1 MSTLWNSRC
10 GFFIGMVLPPYSSP
24 EHRQRADAV
33 AMLDFAPLH
42 RILELNL
49 ENIRRPHA
57 ALGRQRAAEHQR
69 AFGETGLAGEFFDQL
84 QRIEHRGHRTFL
96 IKHAL
101 AVLGN
106 VGAQHQLVPMRRYLD
121 HRTEF
126 RRDRLVAH
134 LLRHRD
140 AVFLHLTVGM
150 VGTGAD
156 PQPAVLL
163 QEHELTLPA
172 RCLAE
177 PLDAV
182 GEGQPRRRGAIEDRR
197 RRRRFYAER
206 TEFLDVQ
213 LDGGAVAPGPA
224 GHHEVFNRDV
234 ASRQPGIVV
243 KQKRKYARRHW
254 TSPPV
259 ALNLDALYRRGKAT
273 QSSDRE
279 AREEPQPSIAAAGP
293 SLLIAL
299 QRMRAMHEITGQVH
313 WHEPSGFKR
322 AGFGKF
328 NRPKTPYDL
337 FMEADDIPVYRDI
350 GVSKVQNLPLQPW
363 KRMGGRGSYI
373 QLHGTEG
380 KWGAYVV
387 EVPGAGALNPEK
399 HMYEEVYLAVEG
411 RGSTEV
417 WLEGD
422 NKRHV
427 FEWQK
432 GSLVSVPG
440 NAMHR
445 IAHASSAP
453 ALLLGG
459 TTAPN
464 LMNLINNTDVIFNC
478 PYQFRDRFSGAD
490 DFYKYKDDIEPDPV
504 RGLAMRRTNFVP
516 DVIHCDLPL
525 DNRRSPGWRRVE
537 PFMTGNTFYLWIG
550 QHENGRYSKAHA
562 HTSAAVLICLTG
574 KGYTYTWPERYGVNP
589 WKDGHGDKVK
599 RVDYEPFGMVSA
611 APGGARW
618 YHQHFGASKD
628 AFRLTAWFGPH
639 NPGREPGPPGEKHT
653 DYTAMDIPEGGT
665 AIPYYMEDP
674 FLRRQ
679 YAETMKREG
688 AENRMRPE
696 YYERDY
702 RGLLPK
708 E

>member
-1 MSTLWNSRC
+1 M
-10 GFFIGMVLPPYSSP
+10 
-24 EHRQRADAV
+24 
-33 AMLDFAPLH
+33 
-42 RILELNL
+42 
-49 ENIRRPHA
+49 
-57 ALGRQRAAEHQR
+57 
-69 AFGETGLAGEFFDQL
+69 
-84 QRIEHRGHRTFL
+84 RT
-96 IKHAL
+96 
-101 AVLGN
+101 
-106 VGAQHQLVPMRRYLD
+106 
-121 HRTEF
+121 
-126 RRDRLVAH
+126 
-134 LLRHRD
+134 
-140 AVFLHLTVGM
+140 
-150 VGTGAD
+150 
-156 PQPAVLL
+156 
-163 QEHELTLPA
+163 
-172 RCLAE
+172 
-177 PLDAV
+177 
-182 GEGQPRRRGAIEDRR
+182 
-197 RRRRFYAER
+197 
-206 TEFLDVQ
+206 
-213 LDGGAVAPGPA
+213 
-224 GHHEVFNRDV
+224 
-234 ASRQPGIVV
+234 
-243 KQKRKYARRHW
+243 
-254 TSPPV
+254 
-259 ALNLDALYRRGKAT
+259 
-273 QSSDRE
+273 
-279 AREEPQPSIAAAGP
+279 
-293 SLLIAL
+293 
-299 QRMRAMHEITGQVH
+299 MHEITGQVH

-337 FMEADDIPVYRDI
+337 FMEAEEIPVYRDI
-350 GVSKVQNLPLQPW
+350 GVSKVQNLPLVPW

-399 HMYEEVYLAVEG
+399 HMYEEIYLVVEG

-432 GSLVSVPG
+432 GSLFSIPV

-445 IAHASSAP
+445 IVNASSSP

-464 LMNLINNTDVIFNC
+464 LMNLINNTDAIFNN
-478 PYQFRDRFSGAD
+478 PFQFRDRFSGAD

-504 RGLAMRRTNFVP
+504 RGLAMRRTNFIP
-516 DVIHCDLPL
+516 DIVNCDLPL

-550 QHENGRYSKAHA
+550 QHENGHYSKAHA
-562 HTSAAVLICLTG
+562 HTSAAVLICIKG
-574 KGYTYTWPERYGVNP
+574 KGYTYTWPERLGLTP
-589 WKDGHGDKVK
+589 WKDGKMDEVK
-599 RVDYEPFGMVSA
+599 RVDYEPVGMVSA

-618 YHQHFGASKD
+618 YHQHFGASKE

-674 FLRRQ
+674 FLRQ
-679 YAETMKREG
+679 EYAERMKQEG